1 MVYYLSLFFKL
12 FCEFSFEFLSMN
24 LNDLVLIFFWVRGH
38 PGIEVFIQD
47 QVQVLI
53 YFLKAEK
60 LVVGLVVFSEAWSA

>member
-1 MVYYLSLFFKL
+1 MIWF
-12 FCEFSFEFLSMN
+12 
-24 LNDLVLIFFWVRGH
+24 DFFWVRGH

-60 LVVGLVVFSEAWSA
+60 LVVGLVVFSEAWSAWLAVLQPSLWEVVGIDDECLKV